1 MQMTVQFTRVDT
13 ETRSWSQVKTVEALC
28 DYKRDTSRVRFLFF
42 FLIHP
47 LFSFHVTRIKIKEL
61 RTRVIY
67 PRQINKDMNP
77 TATYGIPR
85 RFVRLKILNARP
97 SCARPYSVRELFNK
111 PEFPDDHALV
121 NTTALIIEGTI
132 LIPARLAAIT
142 KGDAAAVPDELSRFS
157 SVLGTTRP
165 TMNMDS
171 M

>member
-28 DYKRDTSRVRFLFF
+28 DYRETQVELVYMS
-42 FLIHP
+42 
-47 LFSFHVTRIKIKEL
+47 TRIKIKEL

-121 NTTALIIEGTI
+121 KTTALIIEGTI

>member
-1 MQMTVQFTRVDT
+1 
-13 ETRSWSQVKTVEALC
+13 
-28 DYKRDTSRVRFLFF
+28 
-42 FLIHP
+42 
-47 LFSFHVTRIKIKEL
+47 
-61 RTRVIY
+61 
-67 PRQINKDMNP
+67 MNP

-121 NTTALIIEGTI
+121 KTTALIIEGTI

>member
-28 DYKRDTSRVRFLFF
+28 DYKRDTGRVS
-42 FLIHP
+42 I
-47 LFSFHVTRIKIKEL
+47 HVTRVKIKEL

-121 NTTALIIEGTI
+121 KTTALIIDGTI

>member
-1 MQMTVQFTRVDT
+1 MST
-13 ETRSWSQVKTVEALC
+13 EM
-28 DYKRDTSRVRFLFF
+28 KR
-42 FLIHP
+42 
-47 LFSFHVTRIKIKEL
+47 KEL

-97 SCARPYSVRELFNK
+97 SCARPYSVRELFSK

-121 NTTALIIEGTI
+121 KTTALIIEGTI